1 MDQVKN
7 IKPDFSEIEE
17 INIFGTEKGVNVI
30 ESPIKTRILSL
41 LKTNKGL
48 NGSDIVLLTGKS
60 KSTISAHLKDLIN
73 ADIVD
78 YKPDTVDGR
87 RKIFYIKSR
96 YLGKLSRE
104 SEIDKEMDDYLQEQ
118 VIKSEDPFK
127 FFKYIF
133 RTLRV
138 SLMEEGVNIDP
149 ILHNAGFKVGQTFND
164 QLKSPE
170 TDDLLQNI
178 SLFWEKN
185 QLGRMV
191 VENKTPITI
200 RIYDCFEC
208 ENLPLIGRPACA
220 FDSGILTSL
229 FSQHFK
235 QEMEVD
241 EIKCYA
247 QGDDHC
253 CFKINKSQKL

>member
-1 MDQVKN
+1 MAQAKN
-7 IKPDFSEIEE
+7 IKSDSETEE

-30 ESPIKTRILSL
+30 DSPIKTRILSL
-41 LKTNKGL
+41 LQSNRGL

-78 YKPDTVDGR
+78 FKPDTIDGR

-104 SEIDKEMDDYLQEQ
+104 SEIDKDLDDYLEEQ
-118 VIKSEDPFK
+118 VIKSDDPFK

-138 SLMEEGVNIDP
+138 SLMTEGVNIDP
-149 ILHNAGFKVGQTFND
+149 ILQNAGFKVGRTFNE
-164 QLKSPE
+164 QLKSPVTE
-170 TDDLLQNI
+170 DLLQNI
-178 SLFWEKN
+178 AQFWEKN
-185 QLGRMV
+185 SLGKVV
-191 VENKTPITI
+191 VENNIPLTI
-200 RIYDCFEC
+200 RVYDCFEC
-208 ENLPLIGRPACA
+208 GDLPVIGRPACA
-220 FDSGILTSL
+220 FDSGILTSI
-229 FSQHFK
+229 FSQHFN
-235 QEMEVD
+235 QEMQVD

-247 QGDDHC
+247 QGDDYC
-253 CFKINKSQKL
+253 CFEVTKVQQP

>member
-1 MDQVKN
+1 MAPVDP
-7 IKPDFSEIEE
+7 KPDFSEIEE
-17 INIFGTEKGVNVI
+17 INIFGTEKGVNLI
-30 ESPIKTRILSL
+30 DSPIKTRILSL
-41 LKTNKGL
+41 LKSNNGL
-48 NGSDIVLLTGKS
+48 NGLDIVSLTGKS

-78 YKPDTVDGR
+78 FKPDAIDRR

-104 SEIDKEMDDYLQEQ
+104 SELDKDMDYYLKEQ
-118 VIKSEDPFK
+118 VIQSEDPFK
-127 FFKYIF
+127 FYKYIF

-164 QLKSPE
+164 QLKSQV
-170 TDDLLQNI
+170 TGNLLQNI
-178 SLFWEKN
+178 SQFWEKN
-185 QLGRMV
+185 QLGRIE
-191 VENKTPITI
+191 VESKTPLTI
-200 RIYDCFEC
+200 RVYDCYEC
-208 ENLPLIGRPACA
+208 ETLPIIGRPACA

-235 QEMEVD
+235 KEMEVK

-247 QGDDHC
+247 QGDKYC
-253 CFKINKSQKL
+253 GFKINETQIL

>member
-1 MDQVKN
+1 MVQAKN
-7 IKPDFSEIEE
+7 NQSNPEIEE
-17 INIFGTEKGVNVI
+17 INIFGTEKGVNI
-30 ESPIKTRILSL
+30 IDSPIKTRILSL
-41 LKTNKGL
+41 LQSNKGL

-78 YKPDTVDGR
+78 FKPDTIDGR

-104 SEIDKEMDDYLQEQ
+104 SEIDKDIDDYLQEQ
-118 VIKSEDPFK
+118 VIQSDDPLK
-127 FFKYIF
+127 FFKYLF

-138 SLMEEGVNIDP
+138 SLMQEGVNIEP

-164 QLKSPE
+164 QLKSPVTE
-170 TDDLLQNI
+170 DLLHNI
-178 SLFWEKN
+178 AQFWEKN
-185 QLGRMV
+185 QLGRVV
-191 VENKTPITI
+191 VENNIPLTI
-200 RIYDCFEC
+200 RVYDCFEC
-208 ENLPLIGRPACA
+208 EDLPVIGRPACA

-229 FSQHFK
+229 FSQHFNQK
-235 QEMEVD
+235 MEVE

-247 QGDDHC
+247 QGDDYC
-253 CFKINKSQKL
+253 CFEITKAQ

>member
-1 MDQVKN
+1 MVQAKN
-7 IKPDFSEIEE
+7 IKSDSEIEE

-30 ESPIKTRILSL
+30 DSPIKTRILSL
-41 LKTNKGL
+41 LQSNKGL

-78 YKPDTVDGR
+78 FKPDAIDGR

-104 SEIDKEMDDYLQEQ
+104 SEIDKDLDDYLEEQ
-118 VIKSEDPFK
+118 VINSDDPFK

-138 SLMEEGVNIDP
+138 SLMTEGVNIDP
-149 ILHNAGFKVGQTFND
+149 ILQNAGYKVGQTFND
-164 QLKSPE
+164 QLKSSVTE
-170 TDDLLQNI
+170 DLLQNI
-178 SLFWEKN
+178 SQFWEKN
-185 QLGRMV
+185 SLGKVV
-191 VENKTPITI
+191 VENNIPLTI
-200 RIYDCFEC
+200 RVYDCFEC
-208 ENLPLIGRPACA
+208 GDLPVIGRPACA
-220 FDSGILTSL
+220 FESGILTSI
-229 FSQHFK
+229 FSQHFNQK
-235 QEMEVD
+235 MEVD

-247 QGDDHC
+247 QGDDYC
-253 CFKINKSQKL
+253 CFEITKAQKP